1 MVSLY
6 TFNSEDGLT
15 TQEIINLTGKYI
27 ANTYNR
33 FPIALVKG
41 KGCRVWD
48 ADGKEYL
55 DFVAGLAVCNLGHCH
70 PKVVKAIQE
79 QAEKLIHISN
89 LYHIE
94 PQAQLAELLCKNS
107 FADKAF
113 FCNSGAE
120 ANEAAIKLTRKYFKG
135 KGENRFQIITMEKS
149 FHGRTMAT
157 LAATGQKKFQ
167 QGFEPLLEK
176 FIYVPFNDI
185 NAVANAITSQ
195 TAAVMIEP
203 IQGEGG
209 VNIPS
214 ENYLKEL
221 KTLCRK
227 KGLLLIFDEVQ
238 VGMGRTGKLFAY
250 EHYGVTPD
258 IMTLAK
264 GLAGGVAIGTMLA
277 TDEVAKSFVPGTHAS
292 TFGGNPLATAAG
304 IAAIKAVLEEGM
316 LKNCQRV
323 GKYLLEKLNK
333 LKAEY
338 PFIKEVRGKGLIV
351 GMELTIPGADIV
363 KACMEKG
370 LLINC
375 TSDTILRFI
384 PPLIATE
391 KDVDEVMGI
400 LKKQL
405 SVSSEQLSVK
415 K

>member
-1 MVSLY
+1 MVSFY
-6 TFNSEDGLT
+6 TFNSEDSLN
-15 TQEIINLTGKYI
+15 TQEIINLTGKYV

-33 FPIALVKG
+33 FPIAITKG

-70 PKVVKAIQE
+70 PKVVKAIQG

-89 LYHIE
+89 LYYIE

-107 FADKAF
+107 FAQKAF

-120 ANEAAIKLTRKYFKG
+120 ANEAAIKLIRKYFKD
-135 KGENRFQIITMEKS
+135 KNEDKFQIITMEQS

-176 FIYVPFNDI
+176 FIYVPFDNVG
-185 NAVANAITSQ
+185 AVADAITSQ
-195 TAAVMIEP
+195 TAAVMVEP

-214 ENYLKEL
+214 DNYLKEL
-221 KTLCRK
+221 KALCK
-227 KGLLLIFDEVQ
+227 GKGLLLIFDEVQ

-250 EHYGVTPD
+250 EHYDVTPD

-264 GLAGGVAIGTMLA
+264 GLAGGVAIGAMLA

-292 TFGGNPLATAAG
+292 TFGGNPLVTAAG

-316 LKNCQRV
+316 LENCRKV
-323 GKYLLEKLNK
+323 GNYLIKRLEG
-333 LKAEY
+333 LKAKY
-338 PFIKEVRGKGLIV
+338 SFIKEVRGKGLII
-351 GMELTIPGADIV
+351 GMELNISGANIV
-363 KACMEKG
+363 KGCMEKG
-370 LLINC
+370 VLINC
-375 TSDTILRFI
+375 TSDKILRFI
-384 PPLIATE
+384 PPLVVTE
-391 KDVDEVMGI
+391 NEVDEMLMI
-400 LKKQL
+400 LEGVLKE
-405 SVSSEQLSVK
+405 V
-415 K
+415 